1 MQMLVRLMLSQRSL
15 RLSSSS
21 FFFLI
26 LFFYILFCG
35 SYFNHLSSRSHICS
49 SASVI
54 LLLIP
59 SSVLFISVCL
69 FFSSS
74 GSLVNISCIFSIPFQ
89 DPGSSSLSMFWIL
102 FLEDCLCLLHLVF
115 FFLFFSGVLSCPF
128 IWDIIL
134 CIFILNW
141 QLNFLWCGFCYGSY
155 GIVVLASF
163 ICALVDEAKRAK
175 LMQTSWWEG
184 LTVGETGSCSGGQG
198 SVFKL

>member
-1 MQMLVRLMLSQRSL
+1 MLVFSSLGLSCLGHSVLPGLGWLFPFPVRDIFNYHLFIDFHGFFLSPPPSGTCIMQMLVRLMLSQRSL

-115 FFLFFSGVLSCPF
+115 FFLFFFLGFYLVPLSG
-128 IWDIIL
+128 
-134 CIFILNW
+134 
-141 QLNFLWCGFCYGSY
+141 
-155 GIVVLASF
+155 
-163 ICALVDEAKRAK
+163 
-175 LMQTSWWEG
+175 T
-184 LTVGETGSCSGGQG
+184 
-198 SVFKL
+198 